1 MLGVKVIIFMI
12 NTMISKV
19 NLILL
24 YSMSMKTSYKQIL
37 NVSLPIMLGSATQ
50 NIIVLSDNVFLYN
63 YDQLDF
69 AAIGLVGAFYLIIAS
84 IGFGFSRG
92 GQILMARK
100 YGEKSMNLI
109 GKYFQSLLFFELV
122 MATIIFALIHFFA
135 EPLFRSLLENE
146 EIISRCLVYLEY
158 RSYGI
163 FFSFVGVS
171 LIALY
176 TGVAR
181 NSFILYDTVLL
192 AVANVVLN
200 YVFIFGKFGIPE
212 MGIKG
217 AAIAS
222 TLAEAIAFLAFAVYV
237 YFDKQNRP
245 YKLFNFS
252 GLSWASIKTN
262 FEISFPILT
271 QSVLGIGAYF
281 LFFAWVENRSQEEL
295 KISNLIRNVYLILS
309 IPSWGYST
317 GINTIVSYFIGVSKR
332 QAVEPLTLKTSYLNI
347 FTTILLA
354 APILIF
360 PTFFLSPLYGGAGGI
375 ELIEKSK
382 PLMLLLIPILAL
394 YSVGS
399 IYHNSIIGTGHTKT
413 ALWIQ
418 TIITILYLVY
428 AYIVIKVLN
437 LSLMVAWS
445 GEFVYWGGLLLLSV
459 LYLRSKKWFIKKLF

>member
-1 MLGVKVIIFMI
+1 MA
-12 NTMISKV
+12 
-19 NLILL
+19 
-24 YSMSMKTSYKQIL
+24 MKTSYRQIL
-37 NVSLPIMLGSATQ
+37 SVSLPIMLGSATQ

-69 AAIGLVGAFYLIIAS
+69 AAIGIVGSFYLIISS

-100 YGEKSMNLI
+100 YGEKSLNLI
-109 GKYFQSLLFFELV
+109 GKYFQSLIFFELA
-122 MATIIFALIHFFA
+122 MAIIIFALIHYFA
-135 EPLFRSLLENE
+135 EPLFRALLESE
-146 EIISRCLVYLEY
+146 DIISRCLVYLEY

-181 NSFILYDTVLL
+181 NSFILYDTILL
-192 AVANVVLN
+192 AVSNVVLN
-200 YVFIFGKFGIPE
+200 YIFVFGKFGVPE

-222 TLAEAIAFLAFAVYV
+222 TLAEAIAFFAFVIYL

-245 YKLFNFS
+245 YKLFSFA
-252 GLSWASIKTN
+252 GLSWSSIKTN
-262 FEISFPILT
+262 FEISFPILA
-271 QSVLGIGAYF
+271 QSVLSIGAYF
-281 LFFAWVENRSQEEL
+281 FFFAWIENRSQEEL
-295 KISNLIRNVYLILS
+295 KISNLIRNVYLILT

-317 GINTIVSYFIGVSKR
+317 GINTIVSYFIGMSKR
-332 QAVEPLTLKTSYLNI
+332 QAVEPITQKTSLLNI
-347 FTTILLA
+347 FTTVLLA

-360 PTFFLSPLYGGAGGI
+360 PTFFLSPLYGGEGGI

-394 YSVGS
+394 YSIGS
-399 IYHNSIIGTGHTKT
+399 IYHNSIIGTGHTRT

-418 TIITILYLVY
+418 TIVTVFYLVY
-428 AYIVIKVLN
+428 CYIVIKILN
-437 LSLMVAWS
+437 LSLIAAWS
-445 GEFVYWGGLLLLSV
+445 GEFVYWGALLMFSV
-459 LYLRSKKWFIKKLF
+459 FYLKSKKWFLKKIF

>member
-1 MLGVKVIIFMI
+1 IF
-12 NTMISKV
+12 
-19 NLILL
+19 
-24 YSMSMKTSYKQIL
+24 
-37 NVSLPIMLGSATQ
+37 
-50 NIIVLSDNVFLYN
+50 LSDNVFLYN

-69 AAIGLVGAFYLIIAS
+69 AAVGLVGAFYLIIAS

-100 YGEKSMNLI
+100 YGEKSLNLI
-109 GKYFQSLLFFELV
+109 GKYFQSLIFFELA
-122 MATIIFALIHFFA
+122 MASVIFVLIQYFA
-135 EPLFRSLLENE
+135 EPLFKALLESD
-146 EIISRCLVYLEY
+146 EILSRCLVYLKY

-181 NSFILYDTVLL
+181 NIFILFDTVLL
-192 AVANVVLN
+192 AVSNIVLN
-200 YVFIFGKFGIPE
+200 YIFIFGKFGIEP

-222 TLAEAIAFLAFAVYV
+222 TLAEALAFVAFAIYI
-237 YFDKQNRP
+237 YYDKENRP

-252 GLSWASIKTN
+252 KLSWASIKTN
-262 FEISFPILT
+262 FEISFPILA
-271 QSVLGIGAYF
+271 QSVLSIGSYF
-281 LFFAWVENRSQEEL
+281 LFFTWIENRSQEEL

-317 GINTIVSYFIGVSKR
+317 GINTIVSYFIGKSKR
-332 QAVEPLTLKTSYLNI
+332 QAVGPMTIKTSLLNI
-347 FTTILLA
+347 FTTVLFA

-360 PTFFLSPLYGGAGGI
+360 PTFFLSPLYGGEAGI
-375 ELIEKSK
+375 VLIEKAK

-394 YSVGS
+394 YSIGS

-413 ALWIQ
+413 ALWLQAIV
-418 TIITILYLVY
+418 TILYLIY
-428 AYIVIKVLN
+428 CFIVIKVLN

-445 GEFVYWGGLLLLSV
+445 GEFIYWGVLLLLSI
-459 LYLRSKKWFIKKLF
+459 LYLNSNKWFL